1 MTNNEEF
8 ILESI
13 VSQVKMGFLSIEQIK
28 DNISEQIEDNGFE
41 DEISE
46 EWAFEHINN
55 EWKTLIAESKNWK
68 KPTDTERLVKA
79 FDELC
84 ASNIIA
90 LHNAGYETSDGEYEV
105 VQVEKVLRKNKV
117 KSDGYC
123 FYHEQD
129 LARAIDKKNPNLYIA
144 FQKVENKDDNVT
156 IEVGKKIVA
165 VLKKYGFEVDWEVK
179 PTEKI
184 LIPNFKWQLVYNE
197 NNRDLLDYNKVIE
210 WMLKQ
215 GKNSNASA

>member
-90 LHNAGYETSDGEYEV
+90 LHNAGYETSDGECEV

-165 VLKKYGFEVDWEVK
+165 VLKKYGFEVDWEEK
-179 PTEKI
+179 PTKKI
-184 LIPNFKWQLVYNE
+184 LIPNFKWQLVYND
-197 NNRDLLDYNKVIE
+197 NNRDLLDYDEVIKL
-210 WMLKQ
+210 MLK
-215 GKNSNASA
+215 